1 MFGVVKNSG
10 VGSFPAGES
19 VAPPIEMIGTVAS
32 GENPWAPELKFSVAL
47 KSSTG
52 AEVLPPNGV
61 AGLGDSKPAEIKGD
75 SSAR

>member
-10 VGSFPAGES
+10 VGSLPAGEP
-19 VAPPIEMIGTVAS
+19 VAPPTEMIGTVAS
-32 GENPWAPELKFSVAL
+32 GENPAAPELKFSVAL

-52 AEVLPPNGV
+52 VPVAPPNGV
-61 AGLGDSKPAEIKGD
+61 AGVGDSKPADIKGD